1 MNMTVIKLNSFNQ
14 LIENIYNTHCTLQ
27 TKAQQSVN
35 RFLTIRN
42 WLTGYYLL
50 EYEQNGYDRAK
61 YGEKLLEEMAK
72 RLKDKGLKGFSLR
85 SLYDCRTFYNTYIQI
100 SQAVSAELQISEYKE
115 FLRLSEINLPI
126 LQTVSAEL
134 EKDLT
139 LDSDLLLSHLSYSHF
154 LELAKVLNPL
164 ERLFY
169 EVETIKN
176 NWSIRELK
184 RAIHTSLALRT
195 TLSLN
200 KESVIA
206 KIKNLKPLSN
216 AEIIRN
222 PYVLEFLDLEEK
234 SEYSESDLENSI
246 LNHIQKF
253 LVELGKGFCFES
265 RQKRITFENNHYYI
279 DLVFYHRF
287 LKCSILVE
295 LKLNEYHYSDGAQM
309 SLYLNYYKEH
319 EMSEGDNPPIGIIL
333 CADKNDTLVK
343 YTTSGMDEQLFV
355 SKYML
360 NLPDKKQLE
369 TILRKELG

>member
-1 MNMTVIKLNSFNQ
+1 M
-14 LIENIYNTHCTLQ
+14 
-27 TKAQQSVN
+27 
-35 RFLTIRN
+35 
-42 WLTGYYLL
+42 
-50 EYEQNGYDRAK
+50 
-61 YGEKLLEEMAK
+61 
-72 RLKDKGLKGFSLR
+72 
-85 SLYDCRTFYNTYIQI
+85 
-100 SQAVSAELQISEYKE
+100 
-115 FLRLSEINLPI
+115 
-126 LQTVSAEL
+126 
-134 EKDLT
+134 
-139 LDSDLLLSHLSYSHF
+139 
-154 LELAKVLNPL
+154 
-164 ERLFY
+164 
-169 EVETIKN
+169 
-176 NWSIRELK
+176 K

-200 KESVIA
+200 KEAVIA

-234 SEYSESDLENSI
+234 SEYSENDLENSI

-265 RQKRITFENNHYYI
+265 RQKRITFDNNHYYI

-287 LKCSILVE
+287 LKCSVLVD

-343 YTTSGMDEQLFV
+343 YTTPGMDEQLFV

-360 NLPDKKQLE
+360 NLPDKKELE
-369 TILRKELG
+369 TILRKELE

>member
-1 MNMTVIKLNSFNQ
+1 MTAIEKNSFNQ
-14 LIENIYNTHCTLQ
+14 LIENVYNAHYALQ

-35 RFLTIRN
+35 RFLTVRN
-42 WLTGYYLL
+42 WLTGYYIV
-50 EYEQNGYDRAK
+50 EYEQKGNDRAK
-61 YGEKLLEEMAK
+61 YGENLLEEISK
-72 RLKDKGLKGFSLR
+72 SLKNRGLKGFSAR
-85 SLYDCRTFYNTYIQI
+85 SLYDYRTFYSTYTQI
-100 SQAVSAELQISEYKE
+100 SQTLSAKLQSPEYKE
-115 FLRLSEINLPI
+115 LIYFREENSPI
-126 LQTVSAEL
+126 RQTLSAEL
-134 EKDLT
+134 ENDLI
-139 LDSDLLLSHLSYSHF
+139 LDSELLLSHLSFSHF
-154 LELAKVLNPL
+154 LELVKVINPL

-200 KESVIA
+200 KEAVIA

-234 SEYSESDLENSI
+234 SEYSENDLENSI
-246 LNHIQKF
+246 LNHIQRF
-253 LVELGKGFCFES
+253 LVEMGKGFCFES

-287 LKCSILVE
+287 LKSSVLVE

-309 SLYLNYYKEH
+309 ALYLNYYKEH

-343 YTTSGMDEQLFV
+343 YTTPGMDEQLFV

-369 TILRKELG
+369 NILRKELE